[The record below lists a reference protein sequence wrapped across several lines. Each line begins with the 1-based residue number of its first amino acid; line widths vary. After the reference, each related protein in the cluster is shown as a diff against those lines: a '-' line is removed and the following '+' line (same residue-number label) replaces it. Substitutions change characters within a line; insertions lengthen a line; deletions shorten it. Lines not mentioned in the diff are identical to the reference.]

1 MTQIVPTAPYHQR
14 LEGYDDFVRQI
25 MQEWQVPGVAIA
37 IVTDTDILF
46 SQSFGKRD
54 LERDLPVTE
63 QTLFAIA
70 SCSKVFTTMAL
81 AMLVDEGK
89 LAWDKPV
96 RHYLP
101 SFQLADPVASERLT
115 PRDLLTHRSGLPDNT
130 LAWYNAL
137 ISRKELVERLQ
148 YFEPTHD
155 LRSAWQYNNM
165 MYATAGYLLEVISGQ
180 SWENFVHQRIL
191 KPLGMVST
199 TCFPTEALQVS
210 DVAAPHRLA
219 DGQLQR
225 IRNYDHTRETAM
237 GPAGS
242 IHSNLH
248 DMSKWLQCLL
258 RQGQYGEQDQRLV
271 SQSKFQELITPQM
284 VMPAM
289 DFPTQGY
296 TELSHS
302 SYALGWWTLSY
313 RGHSLAQHS
322 GGIDGFS
329 SLTTFLPDDKLGIV
343 VLTNREADL
352 VPVHGIFTR
361 TACDRLLGLSE
372 VAWSERTRQEYQRL
386 REQVEQ
392 HVRKQQERVPDAP
405 LSHALQDYAG
415 QFTHP
420 GYGTFT
426 LELDGEELKGQLNE
440 SEYTV
445 THLHYDSFLV
455 KSVRFDLQIRATFYT
470 DPQGLLASFA
480 FPIESEEKPIIF
492 KRASTASE
500 SASPP
505 EV

>member
-70 SCSKVFTTMAL
+70 SCSKAFTAMAL

-89 LAWDKPV
+89 LDWDKPV

-165 MYATAGYLLEVISGQ
+165 MYATA
-180 SWENFVHQRIL
+180 
-191 KPLGMVST
+191 
-199 TCFPTEALQVS
+199 
-210 DVAAPHRLA
+210 D
-219 DGQLQR
+219 
-225 IRNYDHTRETAM
+225 
-237 GPAGS
+237 
-242 IHSNLH
+242 
-248 DMSKWLQCLL
+248 
-258 RQGQYGEQDQRLV
+258 
-271 SQSKFQELITPQM
+271 
-284 VMPAM
+284 
-289 DFPTQGY
+289 
-296 TELSHS
+296 
-302 SYALGWWTLSY
+302 
-313 RGHSLAQHS
+313 
-322 GGIDGFS
+322 
-329 SLTTFLPDDKLGIV
+329 
-343 VLTNREADL
+343 
-352 VPVHGIFTR
+352 
-361 TACDRLLGLSE
+361 
-372 VAWSERTRQEYQRL
+372 
-386 REQVEQ
+386 
-392 HVRKQQERVPDAP
+392 
-405 LSHALQDYAG
+405 
-415 QFTHP
+415 
-420 GYGTFT
+420 
-426 LELDGEELKGQLNE
+426 
-440 SEYTV
+440 
-445 THLHYDSFLV
+445 
-455 KSVRFDLQIRATFYT
+455 
-470 DPQGLLASFA
+470 
-480 FPIESEEKPIIF
+480 
-492 KRASTASE
+492 TASE